1 MASGTH
7 GRDGSVRKN
16 SRAAMGR
23 ASTRPAA
30 VTPGD
35 DTHTQTHLGR
45 RLTMVTQRAF
55 QTSRGRSVPTLSPDT
70 PRSVIQAEKLAG
82 PFLDTPRS
90 LIQAAKLEAL
100 LTLLDQ
106 LFEHPK
112 MTFKKTNSY
121 VSYPSSQTGTFS
133 DTP

>member
-1 MASGTH
+1 M
-7 GRDGSVRKN
+7 
-16 SRAAMGR
+16 
-23 ASTRPAA
+23 
-30 VTPGD
+30 
-35 DTHTQTHLGR
+35 
-45 RLTMVTQRAF
+45 
-55 QTSRGRSVPTLSPDT
+55 PTLSPDT

-112 MTFKKTNSY
+112 MTLKKNNSY
-121 VSYPSSQTGTFS
+121 VSYPSSQTGTFP